1 MSLGTSG
8 WCRIRMTSSTTLFA
22 LSVVGR
28 RDVTCPTPPREAGCV
43 PKIWSRWYQKLI
55 LPMPDIGNDLSVEAA
70 RRFSGSRR
78 LKVILCAMIKT
89 TGPQKSHGRGNPSYS
104 SGSLPANNA
113 SAVSPNIIMLTVQ
126 FRPFIL
132 TMNPSYC
139 GLTFEKLVIVI
150 ATRRD
155 TLILLSVIRV
165 T

>member
-1 MSLGTSG
+1 VVSNPHDILDDALRIIGRWPSRCHLPHSSQRSWLRSKDLVEVIPKTDLADAG
-8 WCRIRMTSSTTLFA
+8 YRKRPQCRI
-22 LSVVGR
+22 
-28 RDVTCPTPPREAGCV
+28 
-43 PKIWSRWYQKLI
+43 
-55 LPMPDIGNDLSVEAA
+55 EAA

-126 FRPFIL
+126 SRPFIL

>member
-1 MSLGTSG
+1 
-8 WCRIRMTSSTTLFA
+8 
-22 LSVVGR
+22 
-28 RDVTCPTPPREAGCV
+28 VT
-43 PKIWSRWYQKLI
+43 SRWPTMAC
-55 LPMPDIGNDLSVEAA
+55 PMFGDESSKAL
-70 RRFSGSRR
+70 SGSRR
-78 LKVILCAMIKT
+78 LKVTLCAMIRT
-89 TGPQKSHGRGNPSYS
+89 TEPQQSHGRGNPSYS

-113 SAVSPNIIMLTVQ
+113 SAVSPNIIMLTVHS
-126 FRPFIL
+126 RPFIL